1 MVICYSGFHVSPNI
15 YTFLLVVLDEF
26 PEWLG
31 RSIARIKE
39 TNNSLKKIAK
49 EKKGNRLSMFQGNQ
63 KKDKKKSNTDEDDIA
78 YGPRDC
84 DIGILIKC
92 VGQSMISI

>member
-1 MVICYSGFHVSPNI
+1 MYVRILNK
-15 YTFLLVVLDEF
+15 FLLVVLDEF
-26 PEWLG
+26 PEWLD

-49 EKKGNRLSMFQGNQ
+49 EKKENRLSMFQGNQ
-63 KKDKKKSNTDEDDIA
+63 KKDKKKSNTDEGDVT

-84 DIGILIKC
+84 DIGIFIKC
-92 VGQSMISI
+92 LSMISI